1 MKVHMGKFELNIFGE
16 IGINANYILVLRHA
30 RFSEE
35 GVTDEFVE
43 MLDGETISVS
53 VFDYDGRKIDFF
65 DGEFRC
71 IGYSLTGE
79 MNIDYI
85 KLVETG
91 RFV

>member
-1 MKVHMGKFELNIFGE
+1 MKVQMGKFELTLFGE
-16 IGINANYILVLRHA
+16 IGINADYIIIRDA

-43 MLDGETISVS
+43 MLDGETISVR
-53 VFDYDGRKIDFF
+53 VFDCDGRKIDFF

-71 IGYSLTGE
+71 IDYGLTGE

-91 RFV
+91 RFE